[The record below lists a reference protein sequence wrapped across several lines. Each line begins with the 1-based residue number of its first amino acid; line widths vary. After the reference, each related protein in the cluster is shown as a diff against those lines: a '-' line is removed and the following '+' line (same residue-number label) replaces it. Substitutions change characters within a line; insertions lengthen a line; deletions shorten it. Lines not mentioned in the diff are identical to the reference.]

1 MGAETDALLR
11 RIHDEYA
18 DMLWR
23 YVVRIPYDAEL
34 ARDVVQEAL
43 LRAWKDGSILEKPD
57 PVVRAWLVRV
67 ARNLVLDDLRSARH
81 RREVADGVLPDRRQ
95 SDGGRSDGTQR
106 LLDAWLVTDALATL
120 TREHREVVVGAYYG
134 GKTVATLAEELG
146 IAPGTVKSRMH
157 YGIRALRL
165 ALQERGVTA

>member
-1 MGAETDALLR
+1 MGTESDALLR

-18 DMLWR
+18 VMLWR
-23 YVVRIPYDAEL
+23 YVTRIPYDSEL

-43 LRAWKDGSILEKPD
+43 FRAWKDAKILEKPD

-67 ARNLVLDDLRSARH
+67 AHNLVVDDVRSARR
-81 RREVADGVLPDRRQ
+81 RREISTGSVPDAEQADVTYRVL
-95 SDGGRSDGTQR
+95 DG
-106 LLDAWLVTDALATL
+106 WLVSDALATL
-120 TREHREVVVGAYYG
+120 TPEHREVVVGAYYG
-134 GKTVATLAEELG
+134 GRTVAMLAAELG
-146 IAPGTVKSRMH
+146 IAEGTVKSRMH

>member
-23 YVVRIPYDAEL
+23 YVVRIPYDSEL

-43 LRAWKDGSILEKPD
+43 LRAWKDGAILERPD
-57 PVVRAWLVRV
+57 PVVRAWLVKV
-67 ARNLVLDDLRSARH
+67 ARNLALDDLRSART
-81 RREVADGVLPDRRQ
+81 RRERATEVLPEGRQEDETRR
-95 SDGGRSDGTQR
+95 S
-106 LLDAWLVTDALATL
+106 LDAWLVTDALATL
-120 TREHREVVVGAYYG
+120 SQEHREVVVGAYYG

-146 IAPGTVKSRMH
+146 IAAGTVKSRMH

>member
-1 MGAETDALLR
+1 MGAETDALLL
-11 RIHDEYA
+11 RIHDEYG

-23 YVVRIPYDAEL
+23 YVTRIPYDSEL

-43 LRAWKDGSILEKPD
+43 LRAWKDGAILEKPD
-57 PVVRAWLVRV
+57 PVVRAWLVKV
-67 ARNLVLDDLRSARH
+67 ARNLVLDDLRSARA
-81 RREVADGVLPDRRQ
+81 RRESATGALPDR
-95 SDGGRSDGTQR
+95 GEADGTQR
-106 LLDAWLVTDALATL
+106 VLDAWLVSDALATL
-120 TREHREVVVGAYYG
+120 TRDHREVVVGAYYG
-134 GKTVATLAEELG
+134 GKTVAVLAEELG